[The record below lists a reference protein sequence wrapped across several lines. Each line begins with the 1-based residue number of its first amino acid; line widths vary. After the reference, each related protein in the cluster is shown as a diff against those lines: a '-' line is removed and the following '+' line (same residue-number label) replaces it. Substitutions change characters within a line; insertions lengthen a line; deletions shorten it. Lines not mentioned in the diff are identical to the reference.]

1 MLINVKSLLKLF
13 GVSIVMCCAA
23 FVCTLFLSY
32 NMDIAGIKDSLSSD
46 AAVTLYNALITT
58 GKVTAAVA
66 GGYLVITSAVLLLF
80 YVKNYI
86 DSHGRDLGILKALG
100 CSNMKTALRFWVF
113 GLSVLAGCAAG
124 FAAAYLYLP
133 AFYKLQNAEKLFPDI
148 AVKFHFSLFLC
159 LVILPS
165 AVFSLLA
172 IFYAWYKLKKPP
184 LELLKNA
191 HEIKNKRNKQ
201 SDKERSFL
209 SELRSNTLRGKKSAV
224 FFIAF
229 SAFCFSA
236 MTQMSFS
243 MKKLASA
250 QMAFIMITIGLV
262 LAFVTLFL
270 SLSSV
275 VKEHAKTV
283 ALLEAFGYTPK
294 ERSKAVL
301 GAYRPVS
308 YIGFAVGTLYQYG
321 LLKIMM
327 SLVYADIQN
336 IASYGFDFVAL
347 AIFLPLFVAVYELM
361 MFAYSL
367 KIKKT
372 SLKKIMTE

>member
-1 MLINVKSLLKLF
+1 
-13 GVSIVMCCAA
+13 
-23 FVCTLFLSY
+23 
-32 NMDIAGIKDSLSSD
+32 
-46 AAVTLYNALITT
+46 
-58 GKVTAAVA
+58 
-66 GGYLVITSAVLLLF
+66 
-80 YVKNYI
+80 
-86 DSHGRDLGILKALG
+86 
-100 CSNMKTALRFWVF
+100 MKTALRFWVF

-327 SLVYADIQN
+327 RLVYADIQN

>member
-1 MLINVKSLLKLF
+1 M
-13 GVSIVMCCAA
+13 
-23 FVCTLFLSY
+23 
-32 NMDIAGIKDSLSSD
+32 
-46 AAVTLYNALITT
+46 
-58 GKVTAAVA
+58 
-66 GGYLVITSAVLLLF
+66 
-80 YVKNYI
+80 
-86 DSHGRDLGILKALG
+86 
-100 CSNMKTALRFWVF
+100 
-113 GLSVLAGCAAG
+113 
-124 FAAAYLYLP
+124 
-133 AFYKLQNAEKLFPDI
+133 
-148 AVKFHFSLFLC
+148 
-159 LVILPS
+159 ILPS

-172 IFYAWYKLKKPP
+172 IFYAWYKLKTPP

-209 SELRSNTLRGKKSAV
+209 SELRSNTLRTKKSAV

-347 AIFLPLFVAVYELM
+347 AIFLPLFAAVYELM